1 MASWVV
7 DNCGARM
14 DSAEFTGFDSEV
26 YRNLQAIL
34 RELDNLQPPIN
45 KGMLR
50 WTLHKKVQSD
60 PLWNLALVRVAV
72 KELERAERFDQ
83 KTYIIPL
90 LHTLIYAIIQ
100 AVHVPDE
107 LYKRVYE
114 SCKRLLT
121 LPQPFCSVGLTYTR
135 QLKTER
141 ITPGLLYQRRLVS
154 EHNLRNEHYPLQ
166 EWVFVFADPA
176 VFTESLGLV
185 LRADIE
191 AAGQTETQLSLMQKV
206 VQRSLQAVLGEEHCH
221 GPTLTQALQELED
234 VECYFYEVLGAV
246 EQSAAECKSEQSQSE
261 LIQKLQQLYT
271 QILLSTGKDP
281 LSRGTLTDVPLPSP
295 DMSFHLWWEE
305 EELWRELT
313 KFIRSSSVSD
323 SFSLSSDDFELPDLP
338 TDLDSEMPRHSI
350 MSTDS
355 GIERDMQPSETSDTE
370 SSGGRSL
377 KAEVGQARLSRRG
390 GMKVK
395 PTVTDSMALI
405 QDSLEDTGGN
415 RRTLQRKAGH
425 SSTLLQQQ
433 QRHFTANIVVMG
445 DDRVLG
451 RLARAYY
458 WLRKR
463 EARRLFLTKKV
474 NIKMFYIPV
483 TTQPY
488 SPNKENVPDSNPC
501 MMGSYLGMVDPWYE
515 YNICSLGHMIPKFAE
530 MCDLSK
536 PHESNLFLA
545 DVISYYVRMGQQP
558 VYFTVYYVKISFCNL
573 TKEPVEEVFLS
584 HLNIDF
590 PEYKLCHGTIKD
602 MSLKQKK
609 VPVELCGALISL
621 SYRKVSLSNRE
632 IEKGLSLRTTGV
644 QISAIPTNKTEDLNC
659 LTVEMSD
666 TKTKSSSGSKIRTC
680 NLRLKTTEMTGFT
693 ICLDKD
699 TRRTFRDVQ
708 SIEVEPCNDP
718 GYYIQKSVMSKF
730 TSEADVDAGLSKFM
744 NRGLP
749 LPINTFAGIIP

>member
-1 MASWVV
+1 M
-7 DNCGARM
+7 N
-14 DSAEFTGFDSEV
+14 SAECTGFDSEI

-34 RELDNLQPPIN
+34 RELDSLQPLNN

-50 WTLHKKVQSD
+50 WTLHKKVQCD
-60 PLWNLALVRVAV
+60 PVWNLALVRVAV

-83 KTYIIPL
+83 KIYIIPL

-100 AVHVPDE
+100 AVYVPDE

-135 QLKTER
+135 LLKTER
-141 ITPGLLYQRRLVS
+141 TTPGLQYQRRLVS
-154 EHNLRNEHYPLQ
+154 EHSLRNEHYPLQ

-176 VFTESLGLV
+176 VFSESLGLV

-191 AAGQTETQLSLMQKV
+191 AAAQTETQLSLMQKV
-206 VQRSLQAVLGEEHCH
+206 VQRSLQAALGEERCH

-234 VECYFYEVLGAV
+234 VECYFCEVLGAV
-246 EQSAAECKSEQSQSE
+246 EQSAAECKSELSQSE

-281 LSRGTLTDVPLPSP
+281 LSRGSLADVPLPSP

-355 GIERDMQPSETSDTE
+355 GIERDMQPAESSDTE
-370 SSGGRSL
+370 CGGGRSVR
-377 KAEVGQARLSRRG
+377 AETGQGRLSRRG

-395 PTVTDSMALI
+395 PSVTDSMALI
-405 QDSLEDTGGN
+405 QDSLEETGGN
-415 RRTLQRKAGH
+415 KRTLQRKTGH
-425 SSTLLQQQ
+425 SSTLLQQ

-463 EARRLFLTKKV
+463 EARRMFLTKKV
-474 NIKMFYIPV
+474 NIKLFYIPV
-483 TTQPY
+483 TTQPC
-488 SPNKENVPDSNPC
+488 SPAKENVPDSDPC
-501 MMGSYLGMVDPWYE
+501 ALGTYLGMVDPWYE
-515 YNICSLGHMIPKFAE
+515 CNVCSLGLMIPKLAS

-558 VYFTVYYVKISFCNL
+558 VHFTIYYVKIAFCNL

-584 HLNIDF
+584 HLSIDF
-590 PEYKLCHGTIKD
+590 PEFKLRHGTVKD
-602 MSLKQKK
+602 VSVRQRKA
-609 VPVELCGALISL
+609 PVELCGALISL

-632 IEKGLSLRTTGV
+632 IDKGLSLRTTGV

-659 LTVEMSD
+659 LTVETSD

-680 NLRLKTTEMTGFT
+680 SLRLKTMEKTGFT
-693 ICLDKD
+693 VCLDKD

-708 SIEVEPCNDP
+708 SIEVEPCKDP
-718 GYYIQKSVMSKF
+718 GYYIQKTMMSKF
-730 TSEADVDAGLSKFM
+730 TSEVNADAGLSKFM
-744 NRGLP
+744 DRGLP

>member
-1 MASWVV
+1 
-7 DNCGARM
+7 
-14 DSAEFTGFDSEV
+14 FTGFDSEV

-45 KGMLR
+45 K
-50 WTLHKKVQSD
+50 
-60 PLWNLALVRVAV
+60 
-72 KELERAERFDQ
+72 AERFDQ

-90 LHTLIYAIIQ
+90 LHTLIYTIIQ

-141 ITPGLLYQRRLVS
+141 ITPLLYQRRLVS

-166 EWVFVFADPA
+166 VFVFADPA

-271 QILLSTGKDP
+271 QILLSTGKP

-305 EELWRELT
+305 EELRELT

-458 WLRKR
+458 WLKR

-488 SPNKENVPDSNPC
+488 SPNKENMPDSNPC

-515 YNICSLGHMIPKFAE
+515 YNICSLGHMIPKFAK

-558 VYFTVYYVKISFCNL
+558 VYFTVYYISFCNL

-590 PEYKLCHGTIKD
+590 PEYKL
-602 MSLKQKK
+602 SLKQKK

-644 QISAIPTNKTEDLNC
+644 QISAIPTNKTELNC